1 MNTSEA
7 YDRYLIKT
15 EKNSTNDNISTDKQR
30 FVEQYNEYQIRFL
43 EYFYDRKNTD
53 DFRYIESLL
62 IPAKRLD
69 KSDRKSEYY
78 SFNLPNNYFNL
89 SSVYALGSKGNCKN
103 KKIDLLIE
111 LNDINKD
118 FYLSDEFSRP
128 SFEYR
133 ESLYTIASNNV
144 NVYYTDF
151 NIDSLILSY
160 YRYPKKLRLQNPDN
174 PESYFDDSFE
184 LDFDEKSINRI
195 ISATAG
201 GFDINNN
208 SDRWQL
214 HNNFSKKDL

>member
-1 MNTSEA
+1 MKTSEA

-89 SSVYALGSKGNCKN
+89 SSVYALGSKGKCKN
-103 KKIDLLIE
+103 KKIDLFIDLFI
-111 LNDINKD
+111 D
-118 FYLSDEFSRP
+118 LS
-128 SFEYR
+128 
-133 ESLYTIASNNV
+133 
-144 NVYYTDF
+144 
-151 NIDSLILSY
+151 ILSF
-160 YRYPKKLRLQNPDN
+160 RISIHLRLN
-174 PESYFDDSFE
+174 SFSSGE
-184 LDFDEKSINRI
+184 LVSFSFFSCA
-195 ISATAG
+195 ISKHISFIFILFVLLVARRLPG
-201 GFDINNN
+201 
-208 SDRWQL
+208 
-214 HNNFSKKDL
+214 